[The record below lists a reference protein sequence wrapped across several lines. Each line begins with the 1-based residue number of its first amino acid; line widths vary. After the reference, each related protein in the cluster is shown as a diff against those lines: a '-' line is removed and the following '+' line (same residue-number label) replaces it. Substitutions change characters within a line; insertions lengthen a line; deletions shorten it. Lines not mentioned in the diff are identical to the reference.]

1 MDHLSSWGKS
11 LYHCSRAGTGISGLF
26 QNDTPTLKHSVSWPL
41 LLWKIA
47 YKSTGVRVTGG
58 ECFWPDMPRLEL
70 PYYDLKLARGR
81 EPQSSQ
87 PCLDE
92 TELQN
97 RSEDNK
103 KCWLP
108 TPPGEN
114 LHLLGCI
121 CLQWSFCHWT
131 WDSHCFLKPIFSR
144 FYHMCCQLY
153 IVFGEESVQVFGPLK
168 KKSVLCL
175 LLSWEN

>member
-1 MDHLSSWGKS
+1 MKHL
-11 LYHCSRAGTGISGLF
+11 LY
-26 QNDTPTLKHSVSWPL
+26 KHSVSWPL

-47 YKSTGVRVTGG
+47 YKSAGVRVAGDK
-58 ECFWPDMPRLEL
+58 CFWPDRPRLEL
-70 PYYDLKLARGR
+70 PYYDLELARGR

-97 RSEDNK
+97 RSWDKK

-121 CLQWSFCHWT
+121 CLQLLSLNLRF
-131 WDSHCFLKPIFSR
+131 SLFLKPIFSR
-144 FYHMCCQLY
+144 FYCMCCQLY
-153 IVFGEESVQVFGPLK
+153 IFFGEESVQVFGPLK
-168 KKSVLCL
+168 IKNPEFFVYY
-175 LLSWEN
+175 